1 MLEDHWPD
9 SGEDHASASVFLR
22 DCWHVLLNR
31 RALIAGVTGAGL
43 LLSALFTLTRT
54 PLYKTSALIQISPGG
69 QINLVDDRTIEEVRS
84 RYDEFFAT
92 QQAILQSR
100 TLAERV
106 SDELSL
112 ANQPFFRDKDRAA
125 NDHVAK
131 MRRTETLLDMLR
143 VAPVANTQ
151 LIEISFIAPEPELS
165 AQLANTWAEQFVSYS
180 SQSVSGVARMTSDFI
195 RGEIEKL
202 QKSIKKK
209 EALLQES
216 SQKGD
221 FVIVEERAN
230 TVVQQL
236 GEMTTRLTQVQAA
249 RAQAW
254 ALYRSLQEED
264 AESLPDVMN
273 NQAIQDLKR
282 EKAELERR
290 HTELSSR
297 FKESYP
303 DVQRTRIAL
312 DKLEERIRQETEEVA
327 SQVIGAARVRYETAL
342 REEALLQRD
351 LEQQRQRTRDQDT
364 VAADYRQIKVE
375 LDNERAVLEQ
385 LLRRQSATGLSAEL
399 GERQQMMVRLV
410 DKAVVPTERHSPRH
424 AINLSIGTLLGL
436 VLAVGIAFVLHGQD
450 TSLFT
455 AADIRRLGLPYLG
468 FFPRDPSRDGSN
480 AAPPSLA
487 SSERAKFLA
496 LLLLRPGTPRRTVL
510 VTSSTEGEG
519 KTFVATQLAVC
530 LAQLGKRVL
539 LVDANL
545 RSPRLDAA
553 FGLHYQVGLSS
564 ILTGNDSVQTG
575 CVPSTEVP
583 GLYLM
588 LAGPP
593 TPAPAELLSSSA
605 MNETLKECRDRFDL
619 IVLDSAPLLPVVD
632 SHVLADKCDTIVLV
646 TRSGARR
653 DTVITAR
660 KLIESENGKIT
671 GIVLN
676 DIDVGVDGVKQG
688 HRHSRSSY
696 GYGYERSTGNGR
708 SVAPRT
714 DVENRH

>member
-1 MLEDHWPD
+1 
-9 SGEDHASASVFLR
+9 
-22 DCWHVLLNR
+22 
-31 RALIAGVTGAGL
+31 
-43 LLSALFTLTRT
+43 
-54 PLYKTSALIQISPGG
+54 

-84 RYDEFFAT
+84 RYEEFFAT
-92 QQAILQSR
+92 QQAILRSR

-106 SDELSL
+106 SDELNL
-112 ANQPFFRDKDRAA
+112 AQLPLFPDRSRGA
-125 NDHVAK
+125 NDHLAK

-151 LIEISFIAPEPELS
+151 LIEISFVAPEPELA
-165 AQLANTWAEQFVSYS
+165 AQLTNTWAEQYVAYS

-216 SQKGD
+216 SEKGD

-254 ALYRSLQEED
+254 AHYRSLQEED
-264 AESLPDVMN
+264 AESLPDVLN
-273 NQAIQDLKR
+273 NPAIQDLKR

-290 HTELSSR
+290 YTELASR
-297 FKESYP
+297 FKENYP

-312 DKLEERIRQETEEVA
+312 DRVEERLRQETEEVA
-327 SQVIGAARVRYETAL
+327 GQVIGAARVRYETAL

-385 LLRRQSATGLSAEL
+385 LLRRQSATGLTAEL

-424 AINLSIGTLLGL
+424 EINLSIGTILGL

-468 FFPRDPSRDGSN
+468 FFPRDPSRDVTTA
-480 AAPPSLA
+480 AAPPNFA

-564 ILTGNDSVQTG
+564 VLTGNDAVQTG

-593 TPAPAELLSSSA
+593 TPAPAELLSSQT
-605 MNETLKECRDRFDL
+605 MDETLKECRDRFDL

-632 SHVLADKCDTIVLV
+632 SHVLAHKCDTIVLV

-676 DIDVGVDGVKQG
+676 DIDVGDEGVKQG
-688 HRHSRSSY
+688 RSYPKSY

-708 SVAPRT
+708 AVAPPS